1 MSWHAIAAAAI
12 GLALVLTN
20 QTVSAQDAKDPS
32 TDAMIEAL
40 APAAPRTRSLRNLQA
55 QPRQIDL
62 NIQFDFDSSRL
73 RPESLELVER
83 LAAALKSDRLRDQR
97 FRIEGHTDAKGR
109 ADYNQQLS
117 DRRADAVRRQL
128 TQSGVTPERLLAT
141 GKGATEPLNTQDPFA
156 PENRRVRI
164 LALEQ

>member
-1 MSWHAIAAAAI
+1 MSWHAIAATAI
-12 GLALVLTN
+12 GLGLALTN

-117 DRRADAVRRQL
+117 DRRAGAVRRMPPGVRDSL
-128 TQSGVTPERLLAT
+128 GTMPGTVNRLPSG
-141 GKGATEPLNTQDPFA
+141 
-156 PENRRVRI
+156 RVIACSISR
-164 LALEQ
+164 AR